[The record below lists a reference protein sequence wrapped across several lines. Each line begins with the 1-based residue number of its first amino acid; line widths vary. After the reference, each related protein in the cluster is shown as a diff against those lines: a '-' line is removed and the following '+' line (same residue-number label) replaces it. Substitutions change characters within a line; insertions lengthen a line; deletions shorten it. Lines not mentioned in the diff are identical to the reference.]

1 MSLDSLIDDPS
12 ASIGSIAELLD
23 GLPADERWRACS
35 KLDRARQRL
44 LYEKAAGSPPLE
56 LADLVGSVGPGE
68 EVIHDGRNTLP
79 VPAPLRRFEKR
90 FCRPPDGDDRLFGYN
105 EGPTRKLLG
114 PGYFVAMSTA
124 DRPESPDWGARG
136 GVVVDYLQV
145 PDGAVPEGWPE
156 VRPNSKGLQRFVYDG
171 TRDFLRRV
179 ASHVV
184 IGAAFKGDE
193 PLDHY
198 FVLCRR

>member
-35 KLDRARQRL
+35 KLDRTRQRL
-44 LYEKAAGSPPLE
+44 LYEKAAGSPPLV
-56 LADLVGSVGPGE
+56 LADLVGSVGPVE
-68 EVIHDGRNTLP
+68 EVVHDGRNTLP

-90 FCRPPDGDDRLFGYN
+90 FCRPTEGDRLFGYN

-124 DRPESPDWGARG
+124 DRPESPDWAARG
-136 GVVVDYLQV
+136 GVFVDYLQV
-145 PDGAVPEGWPE
+145 PDGPVPAGWPQ
-156 VRPNSKGLQRFVYDG
+156 VRSNSKGLQRFVYDG

-179 ASHVV
+179 SSSVV